1 MTVPG
6 NLAHDNVR
14 LAVLSNEMIRISMG
28 TYVST
33 ARLFVRGIGA
43 ARKSGMHDRRCGT
56 ETDLLHDPATE

>member
-14 LAVLSNEMIRISMG
+14 QAVHSNEMIRISMAWLHG
-28 TYVST
+28 APLRSGHRSRAQVRI
-33 ARLFVRGIGA
+33 ARSSMR
-43 ARKSGMHDRRCGT
+43 DR